1 MATRSKPRTRLDKLP
16 AAKPEGFDAMPYWVG
31 SPALLE
37 QMPEGVIVAD
47 ANGAIVF
54 INAAAAEL
62 HGLKRLGVVPDQ
74 YSETYN
80 LLTLE
85 GAPFPAAELPLTR
98 AVRGETVI
106 DARWR
111 VRRPARRAAAAR
123 GRGRRDGDRRALAP
137 PPPRRRR
144 HRRDRLPPPFPR
156 RGRPPPRRDPDPAGR
171 QRPPRRRA
179 CPGGERGPLPHYRR
193 RRP

>member
-16 AAKPEGFDAMPYWVG
+16 AAQPEEGLEGVPDWIG

-54 INAAAAEL
+54 VNAAAAEL

-85 GAPFPAAELPLTR
+85 GAPFPAAELPLAR

-106 DARWR
+106 DARWPTPPPAGGDF
-111 VRRPARRAAAAR
+111 VAIAPAR
-123 GRGRRDGDRRALAP
+123 
-137 PPPRRRR
+137 
-144 HRRDRLPPPFPR
+144 PFLDETGLR
-156 RGRPPPRRDPDPAGR
+156 RGAI
-171 QRPPRRRA
+171 
-179 CPGGERGPLPHYRR
+179 L
-193 RRP
+193 